1 MKPSRCTPPP
11 QELSK
16 AVQRDQE
23 RHLKHPGSVDLIDT
37 KQKLKQT
44 TYLAS

>member
-16 AVQRDQE
+16 ENQE
-23 RHLKHPGSVDLIDT
+23 RDSKHPGLVDLISINK
-37 KQKLKQT
+37 KQNKQAT
-44 TYLAS
+44 FFHR